1 MATGPRA
8 AIVGYGDA
16 YADFEDPLPPLTLA
30 ARAVR
35 DAVADAG
42 LDPAAVRGEGLLTAR
57 RPAADHRPQW
67 NNALASYLELAP
79 SYSTEV
85 TNHSA
90 GAVSMIEHASTAVR
104 DGVVDYVVCAGAD
117 AAASLGAYPH
127 IPTSEKYTN
136 YTEFAGTMDVHPEF
150 EYPYGVVMPAAF
162 AMGAR
167 RQMHDLGHT
176 EEEFA
181 MASVICRDWGVDFP
195 HATLGHKGRITVDD
209 VLESPMVA
217 SPLRLLNV
225 MPLGPGGSGGAFVV
239 TTVER
244 AEAMDCDPVYVDG
257 YGARLTH
264 EHLTPRLNSPYWP
277 ERGNLTDTGMAAAA
291 ERAFSMAGVTPQDID
306 LLETDAGTSNAV
318 PLMLEDLGFCE
329 KGEGG
334 RLLREGTL
342 DPEDGDIAFNT
353 DGGGITAGQSGVTLY
368 VDRVI
373 ECLRQLRGEA
383 LGRQAPDVERGLVY
397 ATGGPLYACNT
408 VAILS
413 SVNQGDDTNGA
424 AA

>member
-1 MATGPRA
+1 MANRPRA
-8 AIVGYGDA
+8 ALVGYGDA
-16 YADFEDPLPPLTLA
+16 YADFDDPLPPMTLA

-35 DAVADAG
+35 AAVADAG
-42 LDPAAVRGEGLLTAR
+42 LDREAVRGEGLLTAR

-67 NNALASYLELAP
+67 NNALASYLNLAP

-90 GAVSMIEHASTAVR
+90 GAVSMIEHASMAVR
-104 DGVVDYVVCAGAD
+104 EGAVDYVICAGAD

-127 IPTSEKYTN
+127 IAPSSDEYSN

-181 MASVICRDWGVDFP
+181 MASVVCRDWGVDFP
-195 HATLGHKGRITVDD
+195 HATLGYKGRITVED
-209 VLESPMVA
+209 VLDSPMVA

-244 AEAMDCDPVYVDG
+244 AESMVADPIYVDG

-277 ERGNLTDTGMAAAA
+277 ERGNLTETGMVAAA
-291 ERAFSMAGVTPQDID
+291 ERAFEMADRDPADID

-329 KGEGG
+329 KGAGG
-334 RLLREGTL
+334 AFVRDGNI
-342 DPEDGDIAFNT
+342 DPDDGDVAFNT

-368 VDRVI
+368 VDRVV

-383 LGRQAPDVERGLVY
+383 LGRQAEGVEHGLVY

-408 VAILS
+408 LAILS
-413 SVNQGDDTNGA
+413 NTR
-424 AA
+424 